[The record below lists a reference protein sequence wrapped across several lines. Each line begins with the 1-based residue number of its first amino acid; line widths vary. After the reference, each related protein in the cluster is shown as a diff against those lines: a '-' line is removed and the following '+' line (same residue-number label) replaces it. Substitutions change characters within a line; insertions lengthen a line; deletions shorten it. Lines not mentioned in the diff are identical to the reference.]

1 MERKIKKR
9 DIAIALI
16 LTIVTCGIYGLIWF
30 VNLTNDVKTTSGD
43 DSLQSGGVSLLL
55 TIITC
60 GIYGFYWAYKMGKAM
75 VIAKTKASLSG
86 DDNSILYLV
95 LEILG
100 LGIVTFCLIQNDLN
114 SIATIEK

>member
-1 MERKIKKR
+1 MQRKLEKK
-9 DIAIALI
+9 DIALAII

-30 VNLTNDVKTTSGD
+30 VNLTNDVKTASED
-43 DSLQSGGVSLLL
+43 NSLPDGGMALLL
-55 TIITC
+55 TLITC
-60 GIYGFYWAYKMGKAM
+60 GIYGYYWAYKMGKAM
-75 VIAKTKASLSG
+75 VDAKTKNNLNG

-114 SIATIEK
+114 IVATKE